1 MRDLS
6 VELMA
11 ARLRR
16 HWGLFVVLG
25 VGGGLRILVEVAY
38 WPALYYPDSGAYIA
52 AANGSLF
59 SDPVQPGGYPLVI
72 RVLRL
77 VGLHYGALTS
87 LQHLAGLLTG
97 VVVYMVTLRWTG
109 RTSIASIGAALVV
122 LDGYAIAV
130 EQYVMTEALFGLMLM
145 AAAALSLLPRRR
157 EFHLL
162 GGVVLGLAC
171 LVRPVGLFCIPV
183 WLGYMLWRHRLGF
196 TLVLC
201 CAAVLLPIFGYA
213 TENNAH
219 TGHFGLSD
227 DTAWLLY
234 ARVAPFG
241 GCQGLELPADQR
253 VLCPG
258 RGQVDQSAAYYM
270 YSLDSPAVRAFGL
283 PSVKAPARVDRLLRG
298 YALQVISQRPLEYV
312 GAVARDSGA
321 FFVPGAPSDLPLAD
335 RPITLPTADLELAP
349 GRYPPRA
356 LSDALR
362 TYASIAHTV
371 RPLLAL
377 FLIAGVV
384 GLVLGSAEVR
394 AAIALLEGMGV
405 ALMVGAALSHFEL
418 RYALPAVPLMAS
430 GGLIAMTVVQRAI
443 SARRS
448 SSPAAVAPR

>member
-1 MRDLS
+1 VRELA
-6 VELMA
+6 VEVTA

-16 HWGLFVVLG
+16 HWGLLVVLAM
-25 VGGGLRILVEVAY
+25 GGGLRILVEVAY

-87 LQHLAGLLTG
+87 LQHVAGLLTG
-97 VVVYMVTLRWTG
+97 LVVYMVTLRWSG
-109 RTSIASIGAALVV
+109 RTSIACIGAALVV

-130 EQYVMTEALFGLMLM
+130 EQYVMTEALFGVMLM
-145 AAAALSLLPRRR
+145 AAAAFSLLPRRR
-157 EFHLL
+157 ELHLL
-162 GGVVLGLAC
+162 GGVVLALAC
-171 LVRPVGLFCIPV
+171 LVRPVGLVCIPV
-183 WLGYMLWRHRLGF
+183 WLGYMLWRYRPSY

-201 CAAVLLPIFGYA
+201 CAAVLLPIVGYA
-213 TENNAH
+213 AENNAH

-241 GCQGLELPADQR
+241 GCQGLALPADQR

-258 RGQVDQSAAYYM
+258 RGQVGHSAAYYM
-270 YSLDSPAVRAFGL
+270 YSVDSPAVRAFGL
-283 PSVKAPARVDRLLRG
+283 PAVKAPPRVNHLLRG
-298 YALQVISQRPLEYV
+298 YALHVISHRPLKYV
-312 GAVARDSGA
+312 GAVGGDFGA
-321 FFVPGAPSDLPLAD
+321 FFVPRAPSDLPLAD
-335 RPITLPTADLELAP
+335 RPITLAAPGVPLAP

-362 TYASIAHTV
+362 TYASIVHTV

-377 FLIAGVV
+377 FLIAGVAA
-384 GLVLGSAEVR
+384 LVLGSAEVR

-405 ALMVGAALSHFEL
+405 ALMFGAALSHFEL
-418 RYALPAVPLMAS
+418 RYALPAVPLIVS
-430 GGLIAMTVVQRAI
+430 GGLIAMTVVWRAI

-448 SSPAAVAPR
+448 SSPASVAPR